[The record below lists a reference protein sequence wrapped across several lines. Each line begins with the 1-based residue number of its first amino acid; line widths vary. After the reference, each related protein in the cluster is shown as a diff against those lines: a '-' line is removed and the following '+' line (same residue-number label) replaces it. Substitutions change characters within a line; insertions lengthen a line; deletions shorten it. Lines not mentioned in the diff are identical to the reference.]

1 MNPPFVGLLQNS
13 PAEATR
19 LDLPGS
25 QGARD
30 AGGTFVGRWHPAAGR
45 DFHVPAWLSTNS
57 GQPPFNDSY
66 IPL

>member
-1 MNPPFVGLLQNS
+1 MNPPFVGLLQDS

-19 LDLPGS
+19 LELPGS

-45 DFHVPAWLSTNS
+45 DFHVPA
-57 GQPPFNDSY
+57 
-66 IPL
+66 